1 MRLRTVLGLV
11 AVLMLCAAS
20 DAFAQRGGGR
30 GFGRGF
36 GGGVSHMGLLRVD
49 KVQEEINLTDEQ
61 QDQMQAARQEL
72 REARRGQGGRGN
84 FQDLSD
90 EERQEFFARA
100 RERRQELNKA
110 EKEKLSGIL
119 KDEQMKRLN
128 EIYIQVAGGQALD
141 DADVA
146 AALKITDEQKEKL
159 TAAHD
164 EARDKQ
170 REAMGEIRELFQ
182 SGDREAIG
190 EKMAEIRKEAN
201 TIILAVLTDEQKQQ
215 FEEMK
220 GDAIELSQDDLR
232 RASGFGG
239 GRGRGGPQDDDA

>member
-1 MRLRTVLGLV
+1 MRLQTVLGLAAV
-11 AVLMLCAAS
+11 AILCVAS
-20 DAFAQRGGGR
+20 DAAAQPGQGR

-36 GGGVSHMGLLRVD
+36 GGGVSHMGLLRVE
-49 KVQEEINLTDEQ
+49 KVQEEIDLTDEQ
-61 QDQMQAARQEL
+61 QDQVQAARQES
-72 REARRGQGGRGN
+72 REARRGQGGPGN

-141 DADVA
+141 DEGVA
-146 AALKITDEQKEKL
+146 AALKITDDQKEKL
-159 TAAHD
+159 TAAHE
-164 EARDKQ
+164 EARNMQ
-170 REAMGEIRELFQ
+170 REEMRGLFQ
-182 SGDREAIG
+182 SGDREAAQA
-190 EKMAEIRKEAN
+190 KMAEVRKKADA
-201 TIILAVLTDEQKQQ
+201 IILAVLTDEQKQQ
-215 FEEMK
+215 FEELK
-220 GDAIELSQDDLR
+220 GEAIELSQDDLR

-239 GRGRGGPQDDDA
+239 GRGRGGQQDNDA